1 MRYVLLFVLWIGQC
15 PAYAGSGTGPGPAQP
30 PIAAIDT
37 TETLDGTTGT
47 WAWRPLVE
55 LEGVAFDYLYYSEQ
69 RSTVDGVVL
78 KLHNQNAYAI
88 RYRFR
93 VVVRTRTGEYEHPA
107 SGTLAPGE
115 TVTGD
120 ADGLYFT
127 VEERETIAEIG
138 LRGYRIV
145 PMEDVQGVP

>member
-1 MRYVLLFVLWIGQC
+1 MRYALLFFLWMGC
-15 PAYAGSGTGPGPAQP
+15 WMTAAGPAVAQP
-30 PIAAIDT
+30 FAAVADT
-37 TETLDGTTGT
+37 TETLDGTSGA

-55 LEGVAFDYLYYSEQ
+55 LEGVAFAYLYYSEQ

-78 KLHNQNAYAI
+78 KLHNQNDHAV

-93 VVVRTRTGEYEHPA
+93 AVIRTLTDEYEHPA

-127 VEERETIAEIG
+127 VDEREMIAEIG
-138 LRGYRIV
+138 LRGYRIEPV
-145 PMEDVQGVP
+145 DTGRRLP